1 MHLPKPTLLALF
13 LILGAA
19 SASDS
24 DRRFVAVAPLSP
36 GGIPRDQADLIGE
49 ALSSSLQN
57 QSGWRMMERSQMDKI
72 LQEQG
77 FQNSGAC
84 DQSECAI
91 RMGRIL
97 GIDRIVVGSVGRLGE
112 AYMLNARLVD
122 VATGE
127 ILASSSRTGANRIE
141 SVATD
146 LVPRVSTELL
156 GAGSRAPLAAK
167 PPQDAVRDDDTGA
180 IGYLAVYAPR
190 VVPHDRW
197 IRMMFDLYGGD
208 SGPYDCI
215 GRGVYGAGL
224 GMSYPVTSRL
234 GAELWVPMGMRYLA
248 APAYPS
254 DPGHQTSSVDSLTDL
269 LVTWGAEFRLT
280 WKFSESFTSDVG
292 IGYATPLVS
301 QSFRGKEASGYAYLK
316 PALHF
321 ALYRQLA
328 FGIFTEYAL
337 GDVLPS
343 SPLSATSRRL
353 HAVGISMQSKFSLRP
368 VM

>member
-1 MHLPKPTLLALF
+1 MIRPLLLAILCSSSLF
-13 LILGAA
+13 
-19 SASDS
+19 ASDPS
-24 DRRFVAVAPLSP
+24 DRRFVAVAPLTS
-36 GGIPRDQADLIGE
+36 GAIPRGQADLIGD

-57 QSGWRMMERSQMDKI
+57 RSGWRMMERSQIDKI

-84 DQSECAI
+84 DKSECAI
-91 RMGRIL
+91 QMGRIL
-97 GIDRIVVGSVGRLGE
+97 GIDRIVVGSVGKLGE
-112 AYMLNARLVD
+112 SYMLNARLVD

-127 ILASSSRTGANRIE
+127 IVASSSQTGATRIE
-141 SVATD
+141 AVATD
-146 LVPRVSTELL
+146 LVPRASAELL
-156 GAGSRAPLAAK
+156 GAASRAPLAAK
-167 PPQDAVRDDDTGA
+167 PPLDTARDDDTGA
-180 IGYLAVYAPR
+180 MGYFAVYAPR

-197 IRMMFDLYGGD
+197 VRMMFDLYGGD

-234 GAELWVPMGMRYLA
+234 GAELWLPMTMRYLA

-254 DPGHQTSSVDSLTDL
+254 DPAHKTNSVDSIDGL
-269 LVTWGAEFRLT
+269 LLTWGPEFRLT

-301 QSFRGKEASGYAYLK
+301 QSFRGQEASGYAYLK

-321 ALYRQLA
+321 TLFRQLA

-343 SPLSATSRRL
+343 SPLSGTPHRL
-353 HAVGISMQSKFSLRP
+353 HAIGISMQSKFSLRP